1 MTATILSPVVAALDL
16 KVMMREALAEAEA
29 AGRVGELPIGSV
41 LVIDGQIVSRGRA
54 RHRQR
59 RSQLCHAEMEA
70 LQAGGERL
78 WTRYQWAV
86 LFSTVEPC
94 PMCLGAAVMA
104 DVSHIVFAAHDAV
117 AGMGVAVESIPYL
130 RRHIETY
137 LGGVLEAE
145 SHEVV
150 GRYDAGSL
158 AYIRGSQRTDR

>member
-1 MTATILSPVVAALDL
+1 MTAPALSPLVAALDL
-16 KVMMREALAEAEA
+16 KGMMREALAEAET
-29 AGRVGELPIGSV
+29 AGKAGELPIGSV
-41 LVIDGQIVSRGRA
+41 LVIDRRIVSRGRA
-54 RHRQR
+54 RHRGR

-70 LQAGGERL
+70 LQSGGETL
-78 WTRYQWAV
+78 WDRYQSAV

-104 DVSHIVFAAHDAV
+104 DVPHIVFAAHDVV
-117 AGMGVAVESIPYL
+117 AGMGTAVESIPYL

-145 SHEVV
+145 SHEVL

-158 AYIRGSQRTDR
+158 AYIRGS

>member
-41 LVIDGQIVSRGRA
+41 LVIDGRIVSRGRA

-70 LQAGGERL
+70 LQSGGETL
-78 WTRYQWAV
+78 WTRYQCAV
-86 LFSTVEPC
+86 LFTTVEPC

-104 DVSHIVFAAHDAV
+104 DVPHIVFAAHDAV

-137 LGGVLEAE
+137 LGAVLEAE

>member
-1 MTATILSPVVAALDL
+1 MTALSPLVAALDL
-16 KVMMREALAEAEA
+16 EAMMHEALAEAEE
-29 AGRVGELPIGSV
+29 AGRAGERPIGSV

-70 LQAGGERL
+70 LQSGGESL
-78 WTRYQWAV
+78 WAQYERAV
-86 LFSTVEPC
+86 LFTTVEPC
-94 PMCLGAAVMA
+94 PMCLGATVMA
-104 DVSHIVFAAHDAV
+104 DVPHIVFAAHDAV
-117 AGMGVAVESIPYL
+117 AGIGAAVESIPYL

-145 SHEVV
+145 SDEVV

-158 AYIRGSQRTDR
+158 AYIRES